1 MHRRSFLA
9 GLGLRELGY
18 REGKNVAVEWRPAEG
33 RPSWLDSTWTSS

>member
-9 GLGLRELGY
+9 GLGQRELGY

-33 RPSWLDSTWTSS
+33 RPSWPDSTWTSS